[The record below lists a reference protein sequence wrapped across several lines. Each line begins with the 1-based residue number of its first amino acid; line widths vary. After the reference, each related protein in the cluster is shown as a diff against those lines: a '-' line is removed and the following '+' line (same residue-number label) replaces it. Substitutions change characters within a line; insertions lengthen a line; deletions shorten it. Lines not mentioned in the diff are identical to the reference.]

1 MVALLVV
8 NDPGD
13 SSFLFFFFFP
23 HLKHEGY
30 FDRSH
35 LLISR
40 LEHLVSLPILMD
52 VRLGD
57 CLVINGTG
65 LK

>member
-13 SSFLFFFFFP
+13 SSFLFFFFP